1 MRVLFLTYP
10 RIGLNRGGLQI
21 QIEETAKG
29 LAELGVEVI
38 RYDPWKNE
46 ISNVDICHV
55 FSIDGATAYHVTRA
69 VAERKP
75 VVITPVFSSF
85 KCRPL
90 LTRLKVNLSG
100 FMPGM
105 YSDLKRARIML
116 RVASRIL
123 ALNAEEK
130 QLVAST
136 FSLPST
142 GIEVVSNG
150 IDLRFVNGDPTLFM
164 SRYGVDNFVLNVASL
179 NPNKNQLSL
188 VRAMSTLGYPL
199 VLIGKITSENTHYYD
214 LCRKEV
220 GASRVIFVGEL
231 AHEDP
236 LLASAYAAAKL
247 FVLPSH
253 SEVMPLS
260 LYEAAISGCS
270 VITSRNV
277 PIAAPLRHYTTQFS
291 PGNIE
296 ALRNLIDAQMK
307 SPTNSEFRR
316 AVATMPSWGDVS
328 GHIKSI
334 YEDVV
339 SNTANSTCS

>member
-38 RYDPWKNE
+38 RYDPWENQ
-46 ISNVDICHV
+46 ISNVDVCHV

-116 RVASRIL
+116 RAASKIL

-142 GIEVVSNG
+142 AIEVVSNG
-150 IDLRFVNGDPTLFM
+150 IDLRFVNGDSTIFM
-164 SRYGVDNFVLNVASL
+164 NRFGVENFVLNVASL
-179 NPNKNQLSL
+179 DPNKNQLSL
-188 VRAMSTLGYPL
+188 IRAMSTLGYPL
-199 VLIGKITSENTHYYD
+199 VIIGKLTSENSHYYD

-260 LYEAAISGCS
+260 LYEAALSGCA
-270 VITSRNV
+270 VIASKNV
-277 PIAAPLRHYTTQFS
+277 PIAHPLRRYAKQFS
-291 PGNIE
+291 PDDIE
-296 ALRNLIDAQMK
+296 ALRNLIDTEMK
-307 SPTNSEFRR
+307 FPKTSELRST
-316 AVATMPSWGDVS
+316 VAAMPSWGDVS
-328 GHIKSI
+328 RLIKGV
-334 YEDVV
+334 YEDVI
-339 SNTANSTCS
+339 SNATISTCS